1 MPSFLDTLI
10 SMRKLVANMEDDLG
24 VRDLSEAQKQIVI
37 AAMELAQRS
46 HEISSSDLQNHSL
59 LAEMPRPTFFKSIKT
74 LEKLGYL
81 NRPSGTKRGVFI
93 LGKNPS

>member
-24 VRDLSEAQKQIVI
+24 LKELSEAQKQIVL
-37 AAMELAQRS
+37 AAMELAERS
-46 HEISSSDLQNHSL
+46 NEISSSDLQKHSL
-59 LAEMPRPTFFKSIKT
+59 LAGMPRPTYFKSIKV

-81 NRPSGTKRGVFI
+81 KRPSGTERGAFI
-93 LGKNPS
+93 LVKHPS